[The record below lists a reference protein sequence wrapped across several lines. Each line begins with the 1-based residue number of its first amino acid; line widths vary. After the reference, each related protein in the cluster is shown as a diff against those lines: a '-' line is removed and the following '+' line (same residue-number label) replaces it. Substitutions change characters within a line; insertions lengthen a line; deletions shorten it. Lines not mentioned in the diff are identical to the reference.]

1 MTVPRWLERARN
13 ERSRRRRRRRLR
25 LMAALALAADA
36 IPVEREGCI
45 LRHRLDWDVHKQ
57 TLLLEGQF
65 QRCYRMS
72 AESFERLLSFIG
84 PALVRDELQSR
95 RRTGTDPI
103 SPEIMLQMTI
113 SWLAGSSYHTTRN
126 LGGTSV
132 TAIYDAMHAVMDAIC
147 HCTELIIRAPTESAK
162 RMYELADGFTAIS
175 KDSVLTGCVGCIDG
189 WLCEIRAPSAR
200 EVPDV
205 AAFYSGHY
213 QKYGL
218 NVQAICDSL
227 CRFTGYCF
235 NSPGKVG
242 DSIAFKK
249 WKLREAIMQL
259 PAGFYI
265 IGDNAYPLSD
275 SLLVPFSKLELKSK
289 AHSDYN
295 FYLSQLRIR
304 IEMAFGL
311 LVNKWQIFKRP
322 LVVDFVNVKK
332 VIKTCMKLHNF
343 CIDERTKTQDA
354 STSMRAI
361 TTEYH
366 TLPESWYHPTDNS
379 DDAAALRPDAQGRI
393 LRDVIMNHIQT
404 FNLRR
409 PRAR

>member
-1 MTVPRWLERARN
+1 
-13 ERSRRRRRRRLR
+13 
-25 LMAALALAADA
+25 
-36 IPVEREGCI
+36 
-45 LRHRLDWDVHKQ
+45 
-57 TLLLEGQF
+57 
-65 QRCYRMS
+65 
-72 AESFERLLSFIG
+72 
-84 PALVRDELQSR
+84 
-95 RRTGTDPI
+95 
-103 SPEIMLQMTI
+103 MLQMTI
-113 SWLAGSSYHTTRN
+113 AWLAGSNYQTTRC

-132 TAIYDAMHAVMDAIC
+132 SAIYEAMHCVMNAIC
-147 HCTELIIRAPTESAK
+147 ASPELRIHAPTESPQ
-162 RMYELADGFTAIS
+162 RMFELADGFAEIS
-175 KDSVLTGCVGCIDG
+175 KHNILTGCVGCVDG
-189 WLCEIRAPSAR
+189 WLCEIRAPSEK

-205 AAFYSGHY
+205 SAFFSGHY

-218 NVQAICDSL
+218 IVQAICDSQ

-265 IGDNAYPLSD
+265 IGENAYPLSE
-275 SLLVPFSKLELKSK
+275 SLLVPFNKLEIKGK
-289 AHSDYN
+289 AYSDYN
-295 FYLSQLRIR
+295 FYLSQLWIR

-311 LVNKWQIFKRP
+311 LVNKWQILKRP

-343 CIDERTKTQDA
+343 CIHERTKTQDA
-354 STSMRAI
+354 STSIHAV

-366 TLPESWYHPTDNS
+366 NMSESWYQPTDNS
-379 DDAAALRPDAQGRI
+379 ADPTALRSDAQGRI
-393 LRDVIMNHIQT
+393 LREVIISQIQN